1 MVLNFLLALLPILWL
16 FVAFLALK
24 MPGYLGCLIALVIAV
39 VESIVLGAVTGGTAG
54 TVMLHGLN
62 VSEALS
68 ASLEGVLGAV
78 FPIAIIIIAAMFTYN
93 LCVETRAMDLIKRML
108 TSVTNDK
115 RKLVL
120 ILAWGFGGFMEAV
133 AGFGTAVAI
142 PAAMMVAVGFD
153 PMFSA
158 VACLLTNACN
168 PTFGSIGIP
177 TTTAGGLVA
186 DIIAGGDASAASAM
200 IAGPAINMLAI
211 PAFLSPFL
219 VVLLTGKA
227 LGKKNAFKGMLP
239 FALAASLSY
248 VVPAVL
254 IGNFLGA
261 EFVDLVGNT
270 LSLVVMILVARL
282 SPPCD
287 NPDYVMELSAREDEA
302 LRSVKFGTG
311 VAWVPYILMLVLLIG
326 TSKLIPALNGPFNAV
341 KTVFRVYTGPNPGS
355 VSFSWFGNAGFLILI
370 SGILGGLCQHASPAL
385 MGQMLV
391 KTCRNMWKA
400 IATIVFIVAVAK
412 VMGYSGMTT
421 SIAYLLAELTG
432 GFYAALAPV
441 VGIIGTFVTGSTTS
455 SGVLFAKMQAE
466 VAEMIRAGDTPL
478 KVSLIAANMAGG
490 AIGKLISPQSI
501 AVACA
506 AIGLEGVDGKI
517 MRRTVGYCVGFG
529 VIVCIVSVIL

>member
-1 MVLNFLLALLPILWL
+1 MFLNFLLALLPILWL

-24 MPGYLGCLIALVIAV
+24 MPGYLGCLIALAIAI
-39 VESIVLGAVTGGTAG
+39 VESVILGGINGGTASAE
-54 TVMLHGLN
+54 MLHGLTL
-62 VSEALS
+62 SEALT
-68 ASLEGVLGAV
+68 ATLEGVLGAL

-93 LCVETRAMDLIKRML
+93 LCVETRAMDLIKKML

-115 RKLVL
+115 RMLVL

-133 AGFGTAVAI
+133 AGFGTAVAV

-168 PTFGSIGIP
+168 PTFGSLGIP

-186 DIIAGGDASAASAM
+186 DVIGGGDAAVASAL

-219 VVLLTGKA
+219 VVWLTGKA
-227 LGKKNAFKGMLP
+227 LGTKNSFRGLIP
-239 FALAASLSY
+239 FTLLAALSY
-248 VVPAVL
+248 VIPAVL

-270 LSLVVMILVARL
+270 LSLVAMIVAAKL
-282 SPPCD
+282 MPPCTD
-287 NPDYVMELSAREDEA
+287 PDYVMSLSSEEDAGLREV
-302 LRSVKFGTG
+302 RFGTFT
-311 VAWVPYILMLVLLIG
+311 AWLPYLFMLVLLIG
-326 TSKLIPALNGPFNAV
+326 TSKLVPALNAPFNAV
-341 KTVFRVYTGPNPGS
+341 RSVFRVYSGPNPGS
-355 VSFSWFGNAGFLILI
+355 VSFSWFGNAGFLILV
-370 SGILGGLCQHASPAL
+370 SGVIGGLLQRAPLSL
-385 MGQMLV
+385 MLRVLV
-391 KTCRNMWKA
+391 NTCRKMWKA
-400 IATIVFIVAVAK
+400 IATIVFIIAVAK

-432 GFYAALAPV
+432 SFYAALAPV

-455 SGVLFAKMQAE
+455 SGVLFAKMQTE
-466 VAEMIRAGDTPL
+466 VAELIRAGDTPL
-478 KVSLIAANMAGG
+478 KVSLVAANMAGG

-517 MRRTVGYCVGFG
+517 MRQTVGFCVTFG